1 MANFIDRERLFDRL
15 KVDGQKRQIMIC
27 GGEDDDFMVDYVVG
41 TVDICKAISLY
52 LLSKK
57 YDQILILDRSRFTT
71 KLTFPND
78 AMDQNYKNIN
88 QPRVS
93 QDPKAGNNVTF
104 IEDDDDEDDAP
115 QPASNQTQNQN
126 NQANT
131 EANNNTQNEQTNQ
144 RTQQAVEQATRAG
157 AGEEENLLGSINRAI
172 EEHPDQTFAIIYMYP
187 DTMLLDADYET
198 AHTNKVRIISGL
210 ARLRNCDSYLILDSK
225 REGKFI
231 EFLDWILNND
241 EYSQRI
247 YLQKPKRNV
256 FEAFIK
262 RAMCRNGFY
271 CRDLDVMSSTI
282 AAEGNSLRNFEVRLQ
297 KFMKNSTEFPY
308 LDDIYKDN
316 EKVRNLDDIHNSI
329 NNLVGLSEIK
339 AYANELILT
348 KQQNE
353 ESNSGGRISLP
364 NMIFTGSAGTG
375 KTTVAKLLGQLF
387 LNLGLR
393 TRNAFVEVS
402 ISDFAVGRT
411 PSADTMNMKINEAD
425 GGILCIDEPYLL
437 CDSEDGK
444 QALQVLIKRLE
455 ERAENITV
463 ILTGYSDKFAQ
474 LFKVNQ
480 GFKTRFAKTINFKD
494 YTEEQ
499 LFDIVVAQAYKE
511 SLVLSSEAES
521 KITEYIAS
529 YARRGGMSN
538 GHGANLLFSK
548 ILANFEKRKSL
559 ERTVIG
565 DDIPEAMRFHEK
577 EAKEFIESLDQK
589 FVGLPKV
596 KEFLRTMYKKQLAAN
611 KRKAKD
617 KPAPNNCMFLGN
629 PGTGKTTVAR
639 LTGQLFYYLGL
650 VSEKN
655 KLIETDPIM
664 DFTSSYVG
672 EYAQKVRDKFDEALG
687 GVLFID
693 EAYQLANDEQGR
705 KVIDQMVK
713 LMTEPKYLNLIVIMA
728 GYPDEM
734 RKLYDANPGLKRR
747 CPNEVF
753 FDDFNNEELKE
764 IFMQQMRDD
773 GLSQDGDPRSFDSHL
788 KSELARMSAQR
799 HFGNAGAVIN
809 FYKDFVLGN
818 QAERLNDD
826 PDADNTK
833 ITVSDLTG
841 SQKDD
846 KKPISEILADL
857 DKNFIGL
864 KTLKES
870 IKKMSNRIRLEQIR
884 STKLGVPPSGGGF
897 NIRFVGNPGTGK
909 TTIARYIA
917 DIFCSLGIITRPKI
931 REYRGVDLKGSYVGQ
946 TKDKVNKLFEDSQDS
961 VVLIDEIYS
970 LYQKNANNQDSFA
983 LEAIDALVG
992 AMTDPKNATTI
1003 IIIAGYKDRMNEF
1016 LEGNAGL
1023 ASRFPLEI
1031 EFPDYNDE
1039 ECVEIVRRQLVKKK
1053 FKISDEQV
1061 FSERLTKYFSVV
1073 RRQMGSNFGN
1083 ARTAGSV
1090 VSYIE
1095 DSVSSRL
1102 SEISEEDLTEEV
1114 LTTIDVLSDL
1124 PHIPGIGGF

>member
-1 MANFIDRERLFDRL
+1 MRSFIDRERLFDRL

-27 GGEDDDFMVDYVVG
+27 GGEDDDFMVDYVTG
-41 TVDICKAISLY
+41 TVDICKAITLY
-52 LLSKK
+52 LLEKK

-71 KLTFPND
+71 KLDFPNSELE
-78 AMDQNYKNIN
+78 QNYKNIN

-93 QDPKAGNNVTF
+93 RDPKAGNNVTF
-104 IEDDDDEDDAP
+104 IDDDDDDDEENNA
-115 QPASNQTQNQN
+115 QQSTANEQN
-126 NQANT
+126 NQNAQQSDN
-131 EANNNTQNEQTNQ
+131 ATNQ
-144 RTQQAVEQATRAG
+144 RVQQATEQAASAG
-157 AGEEENLLGSINRAI
+157 VGEEENLLGSINRAI
-172 EEHPDQTFAIIYMYP
+172 EEHPDQTFAIVYMYP
-187 DTMLLDADYET
+187 DTMLLDANYESE
-198 AHTNKVRIISGL
+198 HINKVRIISGL

-225 REGKFI
+225 RESKFI
-231 EFLDWILNND
+231 EFLDWVLNND
-241 EYSQRI
+241 EYSQRV

-262 RAMCRNGFY
+262 RAMCRNNFY

-282 AAEGNSLRNFEVRLQ
+282 AAEGGSLRNFEVRLQ
-297 KFMKNSTEFPY
+297 KFMKTATDFPY

-316 EKVRNLDDIHNSI
+316 EKVRNLDDILNSI
-329 NNLVGLSEIK
+329 NNLVGLNEIK
-339 AYANELILT
+339 AYANELVLT
-348 KQQNE
+348 KQENDE
-353 ESNSGGRISLP
+353 NNSNSRISLP
-364 NMIFTGSAGTG
+364 NMIFTGAAGTG

-455 ERAENITV
+455 ERGDNFSV

-474 LFKVNQ
+474 LFKINQ
-480 GFKTRFAKTINFKD
+480 GFKTRFAKTINFRD

-499 LFDIVVAQAYKE
+499 LFDIVVAQTDKE
-511 SLVLSSEAES
+511 SLVLSSEAET
-521 KITEYIAS
+521 KIIEYIAS
-529 YARRGGMSN
+529 YSRRGGMSN
-538 GHGANLLFSK
+538 GHGANQLFSK

-577 EAKEFIESLDQK
+577 EAKEFIETLDQK

-596 KEFLRTMYKKQLAAN
+596 KDFLRTMYKKQLAAN

-764 IFMQQMRDD
+764 IFMQQMKDD
-773 GLSQDGDPRSFDSHL
+773 GLSQEGDPRSFDSHL
-788 KSELARMSAQR
+788 KSELARMAAQR

-809 FYKDFVLGN
+809 YYKDFVLGN

-826 PDADNTK
+826 PEADNTK

-841 SQKDD
+841 SQKDN

-864 KTLKES
+864 KSLKEA
-870 IKKMSNRIRLEQIR
+870 IKKMSNRIRLEQVR
-884 STKLGVPPSGGGF
+884 STKLGVPPSSGGF

-1031 EFPDYNDE
+1031 EFPDYSDS
-1039 ECVEIVRRQLVKKK
+1039 ECVEIVRRQLAKKK
-1053 FKISDEQV
+1053 FVIPDQKKFNDILS
-1061 FSERLTKYFSVV
+1061 KYFSVV
-1073 RRQMGSNFGN
+1073 RKQMGSNFGN

-1102 SEISEEDLTEEV
+1102 SEINEEDLTEEV
-1114 LTTIDVLSDL
+1114 LTTIDVDMDL
-1124 PHIPGIGGF
+1124 PSASSNGGF

>member
-1 MANFIDRERLFDRL
+1 MRSFIDRERLFDRL

-27 GGEDDDFMVDYVVG
+27 GGEDDDFMVDYVTG
-41 TVDICKAISLY
+41 TVDICKAITLY
-52 LLSKK
+52 LLEKK

-71 KLTFPND
+71 KLDFPNSE
-78 AMDQNYKNIN
+78 MEQNYKNIN

-93 QDPKAGNNVTF
+93 RDPKAGNNVTF
-104 IEDDDDEDDAP
+104 IDDDDDEDEENNA
-115 QPASNQTQNQN
+115 QQSTANEQN
-126 NQANT
+126 NQNAQQSDN
-131 EANNNTQNEQTNQ
+131 ATNQ
-144 RTQQAVEQATRAG
+144 RVQQATEQAASAG
-157 AGEEENLLGSINRAI
+157 VGEEENLLGSINRAI
-172 EEHPDQTFAIIYMYP
+172 EEHLDQTFAIVYMYP
-187 DTMLLDADYET
+187 DTMLLDANYESE
-198 AHTNKVRIISGL
+198 HINKVRIISGL

-225 REGKFI
+225 RESKFI
-231 EFLDWILNND
+231 EFLDWVLNND
-241 EYSQRI
+241 EYSQRV

-262 RAMCRNGFY
+262 RAMCRNNFY

-282 AAEGNSLRNFEVRLQ
+282 AAEGGSLRNFEVRLQ
-297 KFMKNSTEFPY
+297 KFMKTATDFPY

-316 EKVRNLDDIHNSI
+316 EKVRNLDDILNSI
-329 NNLVGLSEIK
+329 NNLVGLNEIK
-339 AYANELILT
+339 AYANELVLT
-348 KQQNE
+348 KQENDE
-353 ESNSGGRISLP
+353 NNSNSRISLP
-364 NMIFTGSAGTG
+364 NMIFTGAAGTG

-455 ERAENITV
+455 ERGDNFSV

-474 LFKVNQ
+474 LFKINQ
-480 GFKTRFAKTINFKD
+480 GFKTRFAKTINFRD

-499 LFDIVVAQAYKE
+499 LFDIVVAQTDKE
-511 SLVLSSEAES
+511 SLVLSSEAET
-521 KITEYIAS
+521 KIIEYIAS
-529 YARRGGMSN
+529 YSRRGGMAN
-538 GHGANLLFSK
+538 GHGANQLFSK
-548 ILANFEKRKSL
+548 IVANFEKRKSL

-577 EAKEFIESLDQK
+577 EAREFIETLDQK

-596 KEFLRTMYKKQLAAN
+596 KDFLRTMYKKQLAAN

-705 KVIDQMVK
+705 KVVDQMVK

-734 RKLYDANPGLKRR
+734 RKLYDTNPGLKRR

-764 IFMQQMRDD
+764 IFMQQMKDD
-773 GLSQDGDPRSFDSHL
+773 GLSQEGDPRSFDSHL
-788 KSELARMSAQR
+788 KSELARMAAQR

-809 FYKDFVLGN
+809 YYKDFVLGN

-826 PDADNTK
+826 PEADNTK

-841 SQKDD
+841 SQKDN

-864 KTLKES
+864 KSLKEA
-870 IKKMSNRIRLEQIR
+870 IKKMSNRIRLEQVR
-884 STKLGVPPSGGGF
+884 STKLGVPPSSGGF

-1031 EFPDYNDE
+1031 EFPDYSDS
-1039 ECVEIVRRQLVKKK
+1039 ECVEIVRRQLAKKK
-1053 FKISDEQV
+1053 FVIPDQKKFNDILS
-1061 FSERLTKYFSVV
+1061 KYFSIV
-1073 RRQMGSNFGN
+1073 RKQMGSNFGN

-1102 SEISEEDLTEEV
+1102 SEINEEDLTEEV
-1114 LTTIDVLSDL
+1114 LTSINVDEDL
-1124 PHIPGIGGF
+1124 PSVSSNGGF

>member
-1 MANFIDRERLFDRL
+1 MRSFIDRERLFDRL

-27 GGEDDDFMVDYVVG
+27 GGEDDDFMVDYVTG
-41 TVDICKAISLY
+41 TVDICKAITLY
-52 LLSKK
+52 LLEKK

-71 KLTFPND
+71 KLDFPNSE
-78 AMDQNYKNIN
+78 MEQNYKNIN

-93 QDPKAGNNVTF
+93 RDPKAGNNVTF
-104 IEDDDDEDDAP
+104 IDDDDDDEEENNA
-115 QPASNQTQNQN
+115 QQSTANEQN
-126 NQANT
+126 NQNAQQSDN
-131 EANNNTQNEQTNQ
+131 ATNQ
-144 RTQQAVEQATRAG
+144 RVQQATEQAASAG
-157 AGEEENLLGSINRAI
+157 VGEEENLLGSINRAI
-172 EEHPDQTFAIIYMYP
+172 EEHPDQTFAIVYMYP
-187 DTMLLDADYET
+187 DTMLLDANYESE
-198 AHTNKVRIISGL
+198 HINKVRIISGL

-225 REGKFI
+225 RESKFI
-231 EFLDWILNND
+231 EFLDWVLNND
-241 EYSQRI
+241 EYSQRV

-262 RAMCRNGFY
+262 RAMCRNNFY

-282 AAEGNSLRNFEVRLQ
+282 AAEGGSLRNFEVRLQ
-297 KFMKNSTEFPY
+297 KFMKTATDFPY

-316 EKVRNLDDIHNSI
+316 EKVRNLDDILNSI
-329 NNLVGLSEIK
+329 NNLVGLNEIK
-339 AYANELILT
+339 TYANELVLT
-348 KQQNE
+348 KQENDE
-353 ESNSGGRISLP
+353 NNSNSRISLP
-364 NMIFTGSAGTG
+364 NMIFTGAAGTG

-455 ERAENITV
+455 ERGDNFSV

-474 LFKVNQ
+474 LFKINQ
-480 GFKTRFAKTINFKD
+480 GFKTRFAKTINFRD

-499 LFDIVVAQAYKE
+499 LFDIVVAQTDKE
-511 SLVLSSEAES
+511 SLVLSSEAET
-521 KITEYIAS
+521 KIIEYIAS
-529 YARRGGMSN
+529 YSRRGGMAN
-538 GHGANLLFSK
+538 GHGANQLFSK

-577 EAKEFIESLDQK
+577 EAKEFIETLDQK

-596 KEFLRTMYKKQLAAN
+596 KDFLRTMYKKQLAAN

-705 KVIDQMVK
+705 KVVDQMVK

-764 IFMQQMRDD
+764 IFMQQMKDD

-788 KSELARMSAQR
+788 KSELARMAAQR

-809 FYKDFVLGN
+809 YYKDFVLGN

-826 PDADNTK
+826 PEADNTK

-841 SQKDD
+841 SQKDN

-864 KTLKES
+864 KSLKEA
-870 IKKMSNRIRLEQIR
+870 IKKMSNRIRLEQVR
-884 STKLGVPPSGGGF
+884 STKLGVPPSSGGF

-1003 IIIAGYKDRMNEF
+1003 IIIAGYKDRMDEF

-1031 EFPDYNDE
+1031 EFPDYSDS
-1039 ECVEIVRRQLVKKK
+1039 ECVEIVRRQLAKKK
-1053 FKISDEQV
+1053 FVIPDQKKFNDILS
-1061 FSERLTKYFSVV
+1061 KYFSVV
-1073 RRQMGSNFGN
+1073 RKQMGSNFGN

-1102 SEISEEDLTEEV
+1102 SEINEEDLTEEV
-1114 LTTIDVLSDL
+1114 LTTIDVDMDL
-1124 PHIPGIGGF
+1124 PSASSNGGF